1 MKTEKLWC
9 IIIWN
14 LPFTRARKNSHSE
27 TSQKRIQRNCFF
39 LEELHGC
46 SQQHYLKSFLWL
58 WSTLFSNLCDWINI
72 SFPPIFIFFIQM
84 QFLYVLYLI
93 NFTFND
99 FIFLITY
106 SDFNQKIITHILNIV
121 LIERS
126 HIFF

>member
-1 MKTEKLWC
+1 MNLKWLMFTWKGKNLVLALFVSSFC
-9 IIIWN
+9 IVFVFLPVYII
-14 LPFTRARKNSHSE
+14 
-27 TSQKRIQRNCFF
+27 
-39 LEELHGC
+39 
-46 SQQHYLKSFLWL
+46 
-58 WSTLFSNLCDWINI
+58 
-72 SFPPIFIFFIQM
+72 FIQM

-126 HIFF
+126 HIFFSQVHSKMFIRANILIMNK